1 MSRPANVQ
9 MAKPAS
15 VGASVS
21 PTEHQSNNATLTD
34 TNFLVPAHLKDN
46 TITRHFSA
54 NFSGSLSELADTPS
68 LATWTP
74 TENSIFQSTTRYK
87 PNAPKSDVRQG
98 NLRQA
103 ILIGMKLKKVDSTFP
118 CELGLTITGAKGNY
132 YTGDGSR
139 YAYITAANEKG
150 HAIDKIVA
158 TTNPYINSE
167 YLRMYP
173 GMTKDN
179 LRKGIMEV
187 PDADYVFVDEKHP
200 IVEMMSENQAV
211 LGIDLSQA
219 QLVDNRWF
227 KVEKTVSER
236 CLDELGEE
244 LSNHLPL
251 VDLSDF
257 KVGIHRLHG
266 ESWDSESEVCDNVS
280 SVDMRSKIMDGQR
293 RASFV
298 IEMSYSFT

>member
-1 MSRPANVQ
+1 MSRPGTAP

-21 PTEHQSNNATLTD
+21 PTEHQSSTLTD
-34 TNFLVPAHLKDN
+34 NNFLVPAHLKDN

-68 LATWTP
+68 LASWTP
-74 TENSIFQSTTRYK
+74 TESSIFQSKTRYK
-87 PNAPKSDVRQG
+87 PNAQKSDGRQG
-98 NLRQA
+98 NLQQA
-103 ILIGMKLKKVDSTFP
+103 ILIGMKLKKVSSTFP

-132 YTGDGSR
+132 YTGNGSR
-139 YAYITAANEKG
+139 FAYIASANEKG
-150 HAIDKIVA
+150 HTVDKIVA

-179 LRKGIMEV
+179 LRKGIMDV

-211 LGIDLSQA
+211 LGIDLSSA

-236 CLDELGEE
+236 CLAELGEE
-244 LSNHLPL
+244 LSNHLPI
-251 VDLSDF
+251 VDLSNF
-257 KVGIHRLHG
+257 QVGINRLHG
-266 ESWDSESEVCDNVS
+266 ASWDSEAEVCDNVS

-298 IEMSYSFT
+298 IEMSYSFV